1 MNSFLPLAD
10 CHIRGQKEERLSGE
24 GIITPRVQILLVEDD
39 DRLRRLSRR
48 FLESRGW
55 SVLEASDSETGLR
68 ILDEAERDPDV
79 IITDV
84 VLPGGT
90 GPEWIAEARTRHPE
104 ISVLFVS
111 GYGPPDTEESVSL
124 LRHGSWLQ
132 KPYTFE
138 RLIQEIESLLARHQT

>member
-1 MNSFLPLAD
+1 VNSFPPFAD
-10 CHIRGQKEERLSGE
+10 GPVTGQKENRLHGE
-24 GIITPRVQILLVEDD
+24 GNIPPRVQILLVEDD
-39 DRLRRLSRR
+39 DRLRQLSRR
-48 FLESRGW
+48 FLECRGW
-55 SVLEASDSETGLR
+55 SVLEAPDSATGLR

-84 VLPGGT
+84 ILPGGT
-90 GPEWIAEARTRHPE
+90 GPQWIAEARTRHPE

-111 GYGPPDTEESVSL
+111 GYGPPDAEESEAL

-138 RLIQEIESLLARHQT
+138 RLIREVETLLGRHQT